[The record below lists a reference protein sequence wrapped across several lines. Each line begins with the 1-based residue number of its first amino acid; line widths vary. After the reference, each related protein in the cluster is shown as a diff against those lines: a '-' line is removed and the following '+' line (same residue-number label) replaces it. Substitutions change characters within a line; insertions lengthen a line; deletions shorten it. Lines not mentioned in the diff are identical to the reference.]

1 MTDFPSDLIFPFTS
15 PSATVGASFE
25 ETQLKLLASIDS
37 FHQRLVD
44 TQTLNTNTERLAHLE
59 VKIKKKI
66 AQLNPIQTDMLII
79 TQSLQ

>member
-25 ETQLKLLASIDS
+25 ETQVKLLTSIDS
-37 FHQRLVD
+37 FQQRLVD
-44 TQTLNTNTERLAHLE
+44 TQALNTNTEKLAHLE
-59 VKIKKKI
+59 VKIKKKA
-66 AQLNPIQTDMLII
+66 AQLSPIQMDMLVI